1 MKRFFVFFTVPLM
14 LLLGMVSCSNED
26 LPDSQSQPEPAE
38 NGYCLLFYASGGD
51 PEHDLSEMNS
61 ITQAAQATA
70 GRQDIAITALFKA
83 SGMFERGS
91 LRDVVFS
98 T

>member
-38 NGYCLLFYASGGD
+38 NGYCLLFTPREVTRNTILA
-51 PEHDLSEMNS
+51 
-61 ITQAAQATA
+61 
-70 GRQDIAITALFKA
+70 R
-83 SGMFERGS
+83 
-91 LRDVVFS
+91 
-98 T
+98 